1 MTENNNDLLN
11 IVNKSGF
18 LFQARVEKEIE
29 DTKPGNWAPIA
40 HEHRW
45 VDSLDGK
52 EGYIDLI
59 LGYGIERVVIE
70 CKKSTDAKWIFLVP
84 NDQGESNRARL
95 LWTYE
100 GLPPQETFRRKVSE
114 WHNFKTKITS
124 LEALFCI
131 VRGQGEN
138 DSPLL
143 ERLSSYLLRSI
154 ENLASEELE
163 YEKESSGEL
172 HIYYPVIITN
182 ATLLVCRY
190 APGNIEISTGQLAEA
205 SFEEVPIIRF
215 RKNLS
220 SSVQTKGVRNLEQ
233 ANLDHERT
241 IFIVNSKRITDSL
254 KQLKLPY
261 EINAPW
267 PWERFR

>member
-1 MTENNNDLLN
+1 MENNEDFLN

-18 LFQARVEKEIE
+18 LFQDRVEKEI
-29 DTKPGNWAPIA
+29 DAAKPGSWMPIA

-45 VDSLDGK
+45 VDPLDGN

-59 LGYGIERVVIE
+59 LEYGIERMVIE
-70 CKKSTDAKWIFLVP
+70 CKKVSDAKWIFLVP
-84 NDQGESNRARL
+84 SHQTKTNRAKL

-100 GLPPQETFRRKVSE
+100 GLIRSETYRKKLSV
-114 WHNFKTKITS
+114 WHNFRTKLDS

-138 DSPLL
+138 DNPML
-143 ERLSSYLLRSI
+143 ERLSSHLLRSV
-154 ENLASEELE
+154 ENLANEELE
-163 YEKESSGEL
+163 YQKRSEGEF

-182 ATLLVCRY
+182 AKLLVCY
-190 APGNIEISTGQLAEA
+190 YDSNDIEISTGQLAKA
-205 SFEEVPIIRF
+205 NFEEVSSIRF

-220 SSVQTKGVRNLEQ
+220 SSVQPKEILHLKQ
-233 ANLDHERT
+233 ANSDYERT
-241 IFIVNSKRITDSL
+241 VFIINSNHIIDVLS
-254 KQLKLPY
+254 QMKLPY

-267 PWERFR
+267 PWEGFK